1 VSEFIK
7 NAIGMTGTGISQET
21 AESLVHFGNAVKALG
36 SGKVGGYLVVFSSE
50 SDPDLAG
57 EFFTKNTDFVFPPAG
72 APITA
77 LYYDH
82 GLDETLKRRVLGFG
96 TMKINDT
103 GVWVEGQL
111 EMRDDYEKAIY
122 QLCEAGKLGWSS
134 GTAPHLVEKK
144 TLKNA
149 TEITRWALGL
159 DASLTATPCEP
170 RTAALPLKSFK
181 HRPLSELIDGEA
193 GNKKG
198 LYQQK
203 LDKFSTP
210 AIYDLTD
217 ALCSVFWQLSELQYV
232 SDDTGTSI
240 DIAAM
245 WRDALAEFVLRATE
259 AGNKYFASG
268 DTSFFKNNTTGA
280 NGKLQASFP
289 FALHSEAVRDA
300 VKGFLER
307 AQSLKKLR
315 QTEGKTR
322 IFNPERADKI
332 KQIQADLT
340 EAVKT
345 FASLIAENGEQTGSA
360 KPDLKKR
367 EQDLRLKALRIRAG
381 ISS

>member
-1 VSEFIK
+1 MK
-7 NAIGMTGTGISQET
+7 NAIGIVAKGISPET
-21 AESLVHFGNAVKALG
+21 AESLVHFGTAVKALG
-36 SGKVGGYLVVFSSE
+36 SGKVGGYLVVFTSE
-50 SDPDLAG
+50 NDPDLAG
-57 EFFTKNTDFVFPPAG
+57 EFFTKNTDFVFPPQG

-96 TMKINDT
+96 TMKIDDT

-111 EMRDDYEKAIY
+111 EMRDEYEKAVY

-144 TLKNA
+144 TLKTA

-181 HRPLSELIDGEA
+181 HKPLADLMNTGEE
-193 GNKKG
+193 NKKG

-232 SDDTGTSI
+232 SEDTGTSI

-245 WRDALAEFVLRATE
+245 WRDALAEFVTNATT
-259 AGNKYFASG
+259 AGNKYFATG
-268 DTSFFKNNTTGA
+268 DTSFFKNNTQGA
-280 NGKLQASFP
+280 NGKLQAGFP

-307 AQSLKKLR
+307 AQSLKNLR

-322 IFNPERADKI
+322 IFNPDRADKI
-332 KQIQADLT
+332 KQIHADLILS
-340 EAVKT
+340 VKE
-345 FASLIAENGEQTGSA
+345 FGSLIAGDGEQSGNKSA
-360 KPDLKKR
+360 DLKKR
-367 EQDLRLKALRIRAG
+367 EQDLRLKSLRLRAG
-381 ISS
+381 IGS